1 MAPLTPWYQHPL
13 LRSFLLLFVMGCAVT
28 AMSPAKPVT
37 SVDSDLAEAS
47 DIANVTETEALP
59 ETSETPTDEV
69 EKPPI
74 LTKSVTPEMK
84 AYQSALKQ
92 AKKQKGRFS
101 LEPLYRKGVLAL
113 QSFHPQ
119 VEAYGDV
126 HWQDKTYDPEKYF
139 ASEIDLLSGFNVYEY
154 EGSSVGMD
162 PNFAYWESFA
172 KTNGTPA
179 DIAFFKI
186 AATLYPSI
194 PAFPSYIYQTWDYGG
209 CTLYGENIITPLY
222 DELANF
228 QKKYPNQYKEEV
240 SRYLEDVRDLLDPSK
255 GWLSDNKVCS
265 CSADITSVKKEATQL
280 MKRRPAD
287 PLSRQ
292 FMEFSKNPNLK
303 IECNHG

>member
-1 MAPLTPWYQHPL
+1 
-13 LRSFLLLFVMGCAVT
+13 MGCSVAV
-28 AMSPAKPVT
+28 MSPAKPVT

-47 DIANVTETEALP
+47 DIANVTETEALH

-84 AYQSALKQ
+84 AYQNALKQ

-101 LEPLYRKGVLAL
+101 LEPLYRKGMQAL
-113 QSFHPQ
+113 KSFLPQ
-119 VEAYGDV
+119 VEEYTTA
-126 HWQDKTYDPEKYF
+126 HWEDEHYELEKYY
-139 ASEIDLLSGFNVYEY
+139 APELALLEGFTMYRY
-154 EGSSVGMD
+154 EGDGVGND
-162 PNFAYWESFA
+162 PNFGYWESLA

-186 AATLYPSI
+186 AKTLYPSI
-194 PAFPSYIYQTWDYGG
+194 PFFPSYIEQTWDYGG

-240 SRYLEDVRDLLDPSK
+240 SRYLEDVRDRLDPSK

-292 FMEFSKNPNLK
+292 FMEFSKNPKLK